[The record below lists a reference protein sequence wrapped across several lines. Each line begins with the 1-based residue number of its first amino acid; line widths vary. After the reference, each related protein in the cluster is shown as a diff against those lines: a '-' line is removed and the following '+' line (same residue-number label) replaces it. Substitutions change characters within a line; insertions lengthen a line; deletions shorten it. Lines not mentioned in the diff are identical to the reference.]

1 MSDYVW
7 ASDALTGSY
16 HDFVGDIYF
25 QGADEIKQA
34 QKCVAR
40 SSYGYPL
47 SREDI
52 PKRTF
57 AEKNNPRKLNHF
69 NVVGFFLVSPE
80 VADVL
85 RQVDLGQGGLYETQF
100 FKQDQVTPLHYRHM
114 YWDIGNQK
122 ESFLADASPKADQ
135 TTAPRDWPERD
146 RARTRRR
153 HSDWQDDDLALS
165 ADALI
170 GPDTWVEKCFRGS
183 FFISDRLAQMLRA
196 EGLDRDFNL
205 KRCRI
210 LG

>member
-7 ASDALTGSY
+7 ASDALIGSY
-16 HDFVGDIYF
+16 HDFAGDVYF
-25 QGADEIKQA
+25 QGADAVEKA
-34 QKCVAR
+34 KRSVAR

-52 PKRTF
+52 PSKTF
-57 AEKNNPRKLNHF
+57 ADKTKPQKLKHF
-69 NVVGFFLVSPE
+69 NVIGFFLVSPD

-85 RQVDLGQGGLYETQF
+85 RQVDLGQGGLYETEF
-100 FKQDQVTPLHYRHM
+100 FEKDQVTPLDYRHV

-122 ESFLADASPKADQ
+122 DSFIADASPKADK
-135 TTAPRDWPERD
+135 TTAPRDWPEPD

-153 HSDWQDDDLALS
+153 HSDWKDDDLALS

-170 GPDTWVEKCFRGS
+170 GPDCWVEKCFRCS
-183 FFISDRLAQMLRA
+183 FFMSDRLAQMLFA